1 MSDGGSACLNIRGL
15 VEFLNSILRME
26 AETWG
31 DPVDAVLLRTIHLGE
46 QEGRLYDVTS
56 LASVTAMTVPT
67 TARRVSD
74 LIERGVI
81 NRYRDGRS
89 YRLALTEEST
99 QRLADSFERWVG
111 KARGLFTEVEP
122 PAVATEPPPA
132 TLSRAAM

>member
-1 MSDGGSACLNIRGL
+1 M
-15 VEFLNSILRME
+15 
-26 AETWG
+26 
-31 DPVDAVLLRTIHLGE
+31 DAVLLRTIHLGE

-99 QRLADSFERWVG
+99 QRLTDSFERWVG